1 MSSMPSTSAAAFAVE
16 LPTDDGSGARSAN
29 AASRPVLIL
38 VSRLPFPL
46 DDGWKTRTYHVIH
59 EIAAAYPTT
68 VLVRVDDKQ
77 LPHVEAFRATL
88 PRGTRLEMVVE
99 PDARIMPLVKAAF
112 GRTPIYVHRMQTPL
126 FMAKAFALAKEQR
139 FSSCVCVYTYVFPI
153 GRAHELAEQVFVD
166 THNIDSQLMERYAT
180 ALPFSPRR
188 LFALRTAQQ
197 LHLWEA
203 KVFREA
209 KGAWVCS
216 DDEKRMLAASGFQNS
231 TVAANGIQ
239 AASLDAVRRAPI
251 AGRILFFGRLDYF
264 PNADAVERLR
274 TGIVPRVREQLPNTT
289 VRIVGAGRIAESWK
303 TEMAGVEIVGAVDD
317 VRTELATADICVVP
331 LRVGSGTRL
340 KVLEA
345 LGAGVPIVAT
355 ALAVEGLGLTPGKHY
370 IAAETDEE
378 LANAAVALLPDS
390 ARKAS
395 LSEEGRLAVMTAYQW
410 SATLN
415 PITDALSRT
424 SP

>member
-1 MSSMPSTSAAAFAVE
+1 MNVMSSASALVPQADHADRE
-16 LPTDDGSGARSAN
+16 PSAN
-29 AASRPVLIL
+29 AARRPVLIL

-68 VLVRVDDKQ
+68 VLIRVNETQ
-77 LPHVEAFRATL
+77 LPYVEAFRATL
-88 PRGTRLEMVVE
+88 PNGTRLETVVE
-99 PDARIMPLVKAAF
+99 REPRIMPLLKAAF
-112 GRTPIYVHRMQTPL
+112 GSTPVYVHRIQTPM
-126 FMAKAFALAKEQR
+126 FMAKAFALAKKQR
-139 FSSCVCVYTYVFPI
+139 FASCVCVYTYVFPV
-153 GRAHELAEQVFVD
+153 GRAHELADQLFVD
-166 THNIDSQLMERYAT
+166 THNIDSQLMGRYAT

-188 LFALRTAQQ
+188 LFAVRTAQQ
-197 LHLWEA
+197 LRRWEEI
-203 KVFREA
+203 VFREA

-251 AGRILFFGRLDYF
+251 AGRILFFGKLDYF

-274 TGIVPRVREQLPNTT
+274 NGIVPRVREKLPNTT
-289 VRIVGAGRIAESWK
+289 VRIVGPGKIAESWK

-317 VRTELATADICVVP
+317 VRTELAAADICVVP
-331 LRVGSGTRL
+331 LRVGGGTRL

-355 ALAVEGLGLTPGKHY
+355 ALAVEGLGLTAGKHY

-378 LANAAVALLPDS
+378 IANAAVALLPDN
-390 ARKAS
+390 ARKTS
-395 LSEEGRLAVMTAYQW
+395 LSEQGRLAVMTAYQW
-410 SATLN
+410 SATLK

-424 SP
+424 SA